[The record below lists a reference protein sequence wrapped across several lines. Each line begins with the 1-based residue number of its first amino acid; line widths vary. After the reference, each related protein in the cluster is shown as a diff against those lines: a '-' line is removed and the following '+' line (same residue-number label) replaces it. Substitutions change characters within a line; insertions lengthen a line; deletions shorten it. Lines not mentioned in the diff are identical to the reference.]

1 MRFRWRIKYSHH
13 QTSHL
18 WSEQVPNLIRA
29 RFPFK
34 YHWIRSPISNAIS
47 TRSTKNCI
55 YLVCLVRTSQ
65 SDFSKSGIP
74 RSDAPK
80 RMLFQ
85 RIRHFTIESF
95 VVSFYEFDTLLFETI
110 SYWFS
115 KRTIKLAFQKVPPN
129 DQITYAALPNSKC
142 EIRHNRLYHS
152 IIPRIFQYGSDGV
165 RALLSGFSNLEI
177 LISFIRIPYPEIGSG
192 LPRSTS
198 VYYGHSVLFSA
209 RL

>member
-1 MRFRWRIKYSHH
+1 
-13 QTSHL
+13 
-18 WSEQVPNLIRA
+18 
-29 RFPFK
+29 
-34 YHWIRSPISNAIS
+34 
-47 TRSTKNCI
+47 
-55 YLVCLVRTSQ
+55 
-65 SDFSKSGIP
+65 
-74 RSDAPK
+74 
-80 RMLFQ
+80 MLFQ

-129 DQITYAALPNSKC
+129 DQITYVALPNSKC

-177 LISFIRIPYPEIGSG
+177 LISSSEFLIRRLGLAYRGLRRFIMAIRFYFRRDYSSSSRRKRMAE
-192 LPRSTS
+192 
-198 VYYGHSVLFSA
+198 
-209 RL
+209 

>member
-1 MRFRWRIKYSHH
+1 
-13 QTSHL
+13 
-18 WSEQVPNLIRA
+18 
-29 RFPFK
+29 
-34 YHWIRSPISNAIS
+34 
-47 TRSTKNCI
+47 
-55 YLVCLVRTSQ
+55 
-65 SDFSKSGIP
+65 
-74 RSDAPK
+74 
-80 RMLFQ
+80 MLFQ

-95 VVSFYEFDTLLFETI
+95 PVSLYEFDTLLFETI

-177 LISFIRIPYPEIGSG
+177 LIPSSGFLIRRLGLAYRGLRRFIMAIRFYFRRDYSSSSRRKRMAE
-192 LPRSTS
+192 
-198 VYYGHSVLFSA
+198 
-209 RL
+209 

>member
-1 MRFRWRIKYSHH
+1 M
-13 QTSHL
+13 
-18 WSEQVPNLIRA
+18 
-29 RFPFK
+29 
-34 YHWIRSPISNAIS
+34 
-47 TRSTKNCI
+47 
-55 YLVCLVRTSQ
+55 
-65 SDFSKSGIP
+65 
-74 RSDAPK
+74 
-80 RMLFQ
+80 
-85 RIRHFTIESF
+85 
-95 VVSFYEFDTLLFETI
+95 LFETI

>member
-1 MRFRWRIKYSHH
+1 
-13 QTSHL
+13 
-18 WSEQVPNLIRA
+18 
-29 RFPFK
+29 
-34 YHWIRSPISNAIS
+34 
-47 TRSTKNCI
+47 
-55 YLVCLVRTSQ
+55 
-65 SDFSKSGIP
+65 
-74 RSDAPK
+74 
-80 RMLFQ
+80 MLFQ

-129 DQITYAALPNSKC
+129 DQITYAALPNSKY

-177 LISFIRIPYPEIGSG
+177 LISSSEFLIRRLGLAYRGLRRFIMAIRFYFRRDYSSSSRRKRMAE
-192 LPRSTS
+192 
-198 VYYGHSVLFSA
+198 
-209 RL
+209 